1 MKRRIIFLAI
11 IFIFFLTLTSS
22 AFCLS
27 FHIAPLFIKVKAEPG
42 EVVNRTFTLSLKEGE
57 EKTYFRSFVEDWWR
71 SENQRK
77 TFYRPA
83 GTLKSSCGPWCIVN
97 PIEAAI
103 SGGETLNVR
112 LTINVP
118 PDVKPGGYWTA
129 LTVNQLPSPLRPQGV
144 AISFLASISV
154 GILVEVPPIE
164 REAKIVGMRTDE
176 DFVWVKVKNLG
187 NTMLKVSGKVNFL
200 VPGEEK
206 ILFTSELVSGA
217 SLSGETD
224 PLVGGP
230 VNPLEFRAP
239 LPADLLSGTYL
250 VQAIIDAD
258 LEYYIGAEKILIIK
272 EKN

>member
-1 MKRRIIFLAI
+1 MKRRIIFLAT

-27 FHIAPLFIKVKAEPG
+27 FHFAPLFIKVKAEPG
-42 EVVNRTFTLSLKEGE
+42 EVLNRTFTLSLKEGE
-57 EKTYFRSFVEDWWR
+57 GKTYFRSFVEDWWR

-83 GTLKSSCGPWCIVN
+83 GSLKSSCGLWCIVN

-103 SGGETLNVR
+103 SGGETLKVR
-112 LTINVP
+112 LTISVP
-118 PDVKPGGYWTA
+118 PDVRPGGYWSA
-129 LTVNQLPSPLRPQGV
+129 LSVNELPSPLKPQGV
-144 AISFLASISV
+144 AICFVASVSV
-154 GILVEVPPIE
+154 GILVEVPPIK
-164 REAKIVGMRTDE
+164 REARIVGMRADE

-187 NTMLKVSGKVNFL
+187 NTMLKVAGKVNFL
-200 VPGEEK
+200 APGEERV
-206 ILFTSELVSGA
+206 LFTSELVSGA

-230 VNPLEFRAP
+230 INPLEFQAP
-239 LPADLLSGTYL
+239 LPAGLLSGTYL

-272 EKN
+272 GKN